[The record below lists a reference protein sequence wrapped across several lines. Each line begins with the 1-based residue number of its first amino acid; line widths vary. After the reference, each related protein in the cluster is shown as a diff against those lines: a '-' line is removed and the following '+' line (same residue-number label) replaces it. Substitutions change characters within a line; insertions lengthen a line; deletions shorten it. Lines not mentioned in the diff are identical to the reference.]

1 MSHARFLGATHC
13 HRRFDKELAD
23 YDAFRDLWQLDKV
36 NQAKAFVQSNP
47 GYAAIRSIYA
57 EFDEKRDA
65 IKRIPDS
72 KDVDP
77 LRYVTT
83 KFKSNLVDEVRQLEL
98 TFAKY
103 IRIHYRT
110 KYIAMNDFFRK
121 TEPRLHRQLR
131 DLDDVRFVINTLD
144 TLKENFVLIDHTI
157 DPLEVSPVSYAA
169 NRCHLDV

>member
-1 MSHARFLGATHC
+1 MSSGLSLNHC
-13 HRRFDKELAD
+13 QRRFDKELAD
-23 YDAFRDLWQLDKV
+23 YEAFRDLWDLNKI

-47 GYAAIRSIYA
+47 GYAAIRSTYA
-57 EFDEKRDA
+57 EFDDKRDA
-65 IKRIPDS
+65 IKRISDS

-77 LRYVTT
+77 FRYLTT
-83 KFKSNLVDEVRQLEL
+83 TFKSSLFDEVRQLEL

-121 TEPRLHRQLR
+121 TEPRLNRQLR

-157 DPLEVSPVSYAA
+157 DPLEVSPILYK
-169 NRCHLDV
+169 CHVDV

>member
-1 MSHARFLGATHC
+1 VKHLY
-13 HRRFDKELAD
+13 RRFDNELAD
-23 YDAFRDLWQLDKV
+23 YEAFRDLWERNKI

-65 IKRIPDS
+65 IKRISDS

-77 LRYVTT
+77 CRYLTA
-83 KFKSNLVDEVRQLEL
+83 KLKSSLFDEVRQLEL

-157 DPLEVSPVSYAA
+157 DPLEVSPIPC
-169 NRCHLDV
+169 RRHLDV